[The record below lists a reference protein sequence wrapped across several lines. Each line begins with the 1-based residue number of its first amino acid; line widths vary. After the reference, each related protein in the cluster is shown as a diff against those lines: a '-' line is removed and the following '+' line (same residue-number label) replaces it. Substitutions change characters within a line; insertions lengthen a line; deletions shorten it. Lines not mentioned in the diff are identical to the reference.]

1 MGESENQRSNPGGS
15 TLQSVDRAFWL
26 LERVWQADGPCRLTD
41 LAAETTVGRSSVCRM
56 LKLLVRRG
64 YLTQDPRSR
73 MYQPGAKVLELARR
87 FEHESILFRHARP
100 HLVALSERTAET
112 AHLGLRSGDGV
123 LLADHVFSSQ
133 ALGVTSAAG
142 TIEPLTCTALGKALI
157 CEMSAEKLR
166 EEFGNPLPRY
176 TPGTIVEPDELAG
189 QLERVLSESVAMDYE
204 EYREGICC
212 LASPIRDR
220 RGGIIAAIGIS
231 GPAGRLEGQRFE
243 LAADCVRAAAGDIS
257 AAMGNVG

>member
-1 MGESENQRSNPGGS
+1 
-15 TLQSVDRAFWL
+15 
-26 LERVWQADGPCRLTD
+26 
-41 LAAETTVGRSSVCRM
+41 M

-73 MYQPGAKVLELARR
+73 MYQPGAKVLELAHR

-100 HLVALSERTAET
+100 HLVELAERTAET

-142 TIEPLTCTALGKALI
+142 AIEPLTCTALGKALI

-166 EEFGNPLPRY
+166 EKFGDPLPRY
-176 TPGTIVEPDELAG
+176 TPKTVVGPDELAD
-189 QLERVLSESVAMDYE
+189 QFKRVLSEGVAVDDE
-204 EYREGICC
+204 EYRDGLCC

-231 GPAGRLEGQRFE
+231 GPADRLEGKRFE
-243 LAADCVRAAAGDIS
+243 LAADCVRAAGGDIS
-257 AAMGNVG
+257 AAMGNAG